1 MTVDRNQLPVLSR
14 QLESLSHRAE
24 VIQDRE
30 QEEQDWFGAVLAS
43 LRSTHL
49 MISSGKEPRAAV
61 HEFVLEVSDVGKPIL
76 KQAGLPVPIDDDYL
90 EHVFSTVGITL
101 APGQFLILDPQ
112 MVQWAIEES
121 LWGLELE
128 RALSNGRGGFPEL
141 GAPSAGVSAWSR
153 KRDLV
158 TANLIA
164 EELLERAES
173 LPLPSNQAV

>member
-24 VIQDRE
+24 VFRSRE
-30 QEEQDWFGAVLAS
+30 QEEQDWFSAVLAS

-49 MISSGKEPRAAV
+49 MISGGKDPRAAV
-61 HEFVLEVSDVGKPIL
+61 HDFVLEVSSGGKPIL

-90 EHVFSTVGITL
+90 EHVFATVGIGL

-112 MVQWAIEES
+112 MAQWAIEES
-121 LWGLELE
+121 LWSLELE
-128 RALSNGRGGFPEL
+128 RALSNGRGDFPEL
-141 GAPSAGVSAWSR
+141 GGPSAGVSAWSR

-164 EELLERAES
+164 EELLEREDPLS
-173 LPLPSNQAV
+173 LPRNQAV